1 MESKG
6 FQVLSNLLKEPL
18 RENLNLSS
26 FKLCKTSLIHLSYD
40 GGKACFQLSKINRL
54 ASRVQKAKECCA
66 SAVRECCHVKYQ
78 KGQTKDL
85 GLIYNGRLC
94 EEC

>member
-66 SAVRECCHVKYQ
+66 SAVRVLPCEIPKRAD
-78 KGQTKDL
+78 KGFGFDIQW
-85 GLIYNGRLC
+85 
-94 EEC
+94 

>member
-18 RENLNLSS
+18 RENLILSS
-26 FKLCKTSLIHLSYD
+26 FRLCRTSLIHLSYD
-40 GGKACFQLSKINRL
+40 GGKACFQVSKISRL

-66 SAVRECCHVKYQ
+66 SAVRVLPCDIPKRAD
-78 KGQTKDL
+78 KGFGFVTQW
-85 GLIYNGRLC
+85 
-94 EEC
+94 